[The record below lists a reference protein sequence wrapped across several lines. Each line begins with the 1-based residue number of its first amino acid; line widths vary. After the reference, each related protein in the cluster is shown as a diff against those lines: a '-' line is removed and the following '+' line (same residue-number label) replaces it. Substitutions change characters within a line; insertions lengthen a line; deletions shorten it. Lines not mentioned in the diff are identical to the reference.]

1 MVACVLSE
9 PTTCR
14 LEGGTSAIIANLI
27 RPIEATQS
35 FRLRSFYRM
44 ISLVSGSGLS
54 LGLVF
59 PHMQRPR
66 SFSGAAI
73 ISSPTKLIDST
84 WRLGREADMTKSS
97 HILELLVCIC
107 ECLVPSFVPS
117 SSCGTRLDFSI
128 FAIGEWPLRVFST
141 LKSLHIV
148 PMNADSSVFAM
159 FRLCG
164 PLSLWFSPPPSPL
177 DLASAFKYTLSC
189 LSSPLVIAYL
199 ADIVSEPIQTALAAS
214 IRTLVAKPDE
224 PDLLSL
230 DAYYSV
236 PTTSVPGIGM
246 QVSAK
251 RRFYGPKTILGCV
264 ELTFPAIHRVLWQ
277 YLGFQSE
284 IQFRLTPYNEDDL
297 AAASLQRYNAHV
309 SSNMN
314 RPPSRRVA
322 DNAIRHAAVQEI
334 LNEAGL
340 NARDERINISEWAR
354 AMTIV
359 LSPSNS
365 TATPDPEDLFG
376 PAANVGAFEI
386 GTPEDYEPVLWDGLP
401 TDPPSSPPPSSPPTM
416 PITSTAPEEVQSLS
430 HSAANGPQHLDG
442 AMSEAQ
448 DGSHI
453 DAPVVPLQRLL
464 EPTDLDTGQ
473 SLRELPL
480 PGTPQPGIERAPPL
494 SRTSLRPVRRPTEID
509 DGLDAISDRVNT
521 MKYLK
526 DMLDEPK
533 DPVQH
538 RVTAMSNWPVDVLA
552 LHGSTLLTSMLM
564 LPVEILVTRMI
575 ARTYLTNRAGVGTHI
590 VGERSLSRAIWPVSK
605 SLFPGIGLSAGMTL
619 TGNML
624 ATFAMQGLVGSA
636 IWSLSTGMAI
646 YFGRHCYG
654 WGRF

>member
-1 MVACVLSE
+1 MAYVLSE
-9 PTTCR
+9 STTCR
-14 LEGGTSAIIANLI
+14 LEGSTSAIIANLI
-27 RPIEATQS
+27 RPIKATQS

-54 LGLVF
+54 LGRVF

-73 ISSPTKLIDST
+73 IFLPTKLIDST
-84 WRLGREADMTKSS
+84 WHLGREADMTQSS
-97 HILELLVCIC
+97 HILALLVCIC
-107 ECLVPSFVPS
+107 KFLVLSSVPS
-117 SSCGTRLDFSI
+117 SSFGTRLDFSI
-128 FAIGEWPLRVFST
+128 FTVGEWPLRVFST

-159 FRLCG
+159 LRLCG
-164 PLSLWFSPPPSPL
+164 PLSLWFPSPPLLLGLTSTC
-177 DLASAFKYTLSC
+177 KYALSC
-189 LSSPLVIAYL
+189 LVSPLVIAYL
-199 ADIVSEPIQTALAAS
+199 ADIVSEAIHTALAAS

-251 RRFYGPKTILGCV
+251 RRFYGPKTILGCF
-264 ELTFPAIHRVLWQ
+264 ELSFPAIHRVLWQ
-277 YLGFQSE
+277 YLGLPSE

-297 AAASLQRYNAHV
+297 AAASLQRYNAHI

-334 LNEAGL
+334 LTEAGV

-376 PAANVGAFEI
+376 PGTNTGAFEI
-386 GTPEDYEPVLWDGLP
+386 NTSETYEPVAWDGLT
-401 TDPPSSPPPSSPPTM
+401 TDLHSPPPISFSPFA
-416 PITSTAPEEVQSLS
+416 PITSTAPEEVQNLP
-430 HSAANGPQHLDG
+430 HAAANGTQHLDG
-442 AMSEAQ
+442 EISDAQ
-448 DGSHI
+448 DESHI
-453 DAPVVPLQRLL
+453 EAPVVPLQRLL
-464 EPTDLDTGQ
+464 EPADLDTGQ
-473 SLRELPL
+473 SLRPISP

-494 SRTSLRPVRRPTEID
+494 SRASLRPVRRPTEID

-538 RVTAMSNWPVDVLA
+538 RVTALSNWPVDVLA

-564 LPVEILVTRMI
+564 LPVEILITRMI

-590 VGERSLSRAIWPVSK
+590 VGEGSLARAIWPVSK
-605 SLFPGIGLSAGMTL
+605 TLFPGIGLSAGLTL
-619 TGNML
+619 AGSTL
-624 ATFAMQGLVGSA
+624 AMFAMQGLVGSV
-636 IWSLSTGMAI
+636 IWSLSTRVAI
-646 YFGRHCYG
+646 YVGRHCYG

>member
-1 MVACVLSE
+1 M
-9 PTTCR
+9 
-14 LEGGTSAIIANLI
+14 SAIIANLN
-27 RPIEATQS
+27 RPTKATQS
-35 FRLRSFYRM
+35 FRLHSFYGL
-44 ISLVSGSGLS
+44 IPLFLVPGLS
-54 LGLVF
+54 LGQVF
-59 PHMQRPR
+59 PHLQRPR

-73 ISSPTKLIDST
+73 ISSSTMLIDST
-84 WRLGREADMTKSS
+84 WHLGREADTTKSR
-97 HILELLVCIC
+97 HILEPLVSICKCHILL
-107 ECLVPSFVPS
+107 S
-117 SSCGTRLDFSI
+117 SSSSSYWTRLDFGI
-128 FAIGEWPLRVFST
+128 FTISEWPLRVFST

-148 PMNADSSVFAM
+148 SMNADSSLFAM

-164 PLSLWFSPPPSPL
+164 PLPLWFPSPPSPL
-177 DLASAFKYTLSC
+177 GLGSALRYALSC
-189 LSSPLVIAYL
+189 LLSPLVIAYL
-199 ADIVSEPIQTALAAS
+199 ADIISESIQTALAAS

-246 QVSAK
+246 QRIAK
-251 RRFYGPKTILGCV
+251 RRFYGPNTILGCF

-277 YLGFQSE
+277 YLGLPSE
-284 IQFRLTPYNEDDL
+284 LQFRLTPYNEDDL

-334 LNEAGL
+334 FTEAGV
-340 NARDERINISEWAR
+340 NAWDERINISDWAR

-376 PAANVGAFEI
+376 PGANAGALEI
-386 GTPEDYEPVLWDGLP
+386 STPEDYEPVSWDNLP
-401 TDPPSSPPPSSPPTM
+401 TDLHSPPPTSFSPIV
-416 PITSTAPEEVQSLS
+416 PITSTAPEEVQNLP
-430 HSAANGPQHLDG
+430 HAAANGIQRLDG
-442 AMSEAQ
+442 EMSDAQ
-448 DGSHI
+448 DETHI
-453 DAPVVPLQRLL
+453 DAPVIPLQRLL

-473 SLRELPL
+473 SPRPILPL
-480 PGTPQPGIERAPPL
+480 GTPQPGIERAPPL
-494 SRTSLRPVRRPTEID
+494 SRASLRPVRRPTEID

-538 RVTAMSNWPVDVLA
+538 RVTALSNWPVDVLA

-575 ARTYLTNRAGVGTHI
+575 ARTYLTNRAGVGTHM
-590 VGERSLSRAIWPVSK
+590 VGEGSLARAIWPVSRT
-605 SLFPGIGLSAGMTL
+605 LFPGMGLSAGMAL
-619 TGNML
+619 TGSTL
-624 ATFAMQGLVGSA
+624 ATFAMQGLIGSV
-636 IWSLSTGMAI
+636 IWSLSTGVAI
-646 YFGRHCYG
+646 YIGRHCYG